1 MIDDG
6 PDSLYPPEILAP
18 AFERR
23 HLSSKAF
30 VSARENAP
38 PPHE

>member
-6 PDSLYPPEILAP
+6 PDSLYPPKILDP
-18 AFERR
+18 ALERR
-23 HLSSKAF
+23 HLSSKTF
-30 VSARENAP
+30 VIAREDAP